1 MGVVLGRRL
10 LAWQEDSQC
19 RHCGRNHPEE
29 HNLEPETTNEPP
41 WDQGRLAKFGAIQ
54 KARELPKAIL
64 TSKDLSPKVTMSR
77 GEIFLKNCFIQ
88 SLEFLVTWNFLQF

>member
-41 WDQGRLAKFGAIQ
+41 WDQRRLAKFGAIQ

-77 GEIFLKNCFIQ
+77 GEIFFKNCFIQ